1 MQNPTGE
8 LLGQEDDGRGSVEQD
23 DDYQRDGFIV
33 DDDDYEQSQDE
44 SSGLESDDRAD
55 ASSLDDDLRDKEEG
69 SGAAEQSVSQTDRT
83 SLSRA
88 SAGFSQNSESC
99 SDPDNDTPLNELRE
113 KTTDPKQSEA
123 EVMSPSKHRRS
134 RRSLNEDSDTTAQ
147 PVRKRLRRKSEQ
159 GAVY

>member
-1 MQNPTGE
+1 VQNPTGE
-8 LLGQEDDGRGSVEQD
+8 LLGQEDDGRGSVEPD

-44 SSGLESDDRAD
+44 SSGLENRAD

-88 SAGFSQNSESC
+88 SAGFYQNSESC

-113 KTTDPKQSEA
+113 KTTNPKQSKA

-134 RRSLNEDSDTTAQ
+134 CRSLNEDSDTTAQ